1 MSTPTASRAFRSL
14 ATLSALLFFALGAA
28 WLLVPATMLAN
39 WGVAFD
45 SNALGLV
52 GRRAAPLYAAI
63 GVMLVLVRNA
73 PPSPGRRAVI
83 AGFVTA
89 CLLLAMLGVAEWA
102 AGHVNAGIF
111 AAVAIEVGFSLAF
124 LLVTRADAAQRRNKN
139 AR

>member
-1 MSTPTASRAFRSL
+1 M
-14 ATLSALLFFALGAA
+14 
-28 WLLVPATMLAN
+28 LVN

-89 CLLLAMLGVAEWA
+89 CLLLAMLGVAEWV

-111 AAVAIEVGFSLAF
+111 AAVTIEVGFSLAF

>member
-1 MSTPTASRAFRSL
+1 MSTPTASRAFRFL
-14 ATLSALLFFALGAA
+14 ATLSALLLFALGAA
-28 WLLVPATMLAN
+28 WLLAPATMLAN

-89 CLLLAMLGVAEWA
+89 CLLLAVLGVAEWG

-111 AAVAIEVGFSLAF
+111 SAVAIEVGFPLAF